1 MNDQP
6 QFIGRGADYNP
17 TNRFER
23 LATVDDWEHLDPA
36 DVDGAPRKAATE
48 LFDDQSQSVV
58 TENNSPDLSFRYSLN
73 PYRGCVHG
81 CSYCYAR
88 PYHEFLGFSAGLDF
102 ETKIMV
108 KRNAAALFRKFLAR
122 PSWKCELIVM
132 SGVTDCYQPIE
143 RQFEVTRQCLQVAN
157 EANQPL
163 GLITKNA
170 LVTRDLDILAEMA
183 SRSLVQVNVSLT
195 SLDQSLT
202 RKMEPRTSSPQ
213 ARLRAIRE
221 LSEAGVPVHVLTAP
235 IVPGLNDSEIPKLL
249 EAAADA
255 GAVGASYTILRL
267 PHAVQEIFLHWLEQ
281 QMPEAKERVESRL
294 RAMRGGEL
302 NTSKF
307 GSRMKG
313 EGLFAQ
319 QIDQTFRVFKKRYGL
334 DQSSFRF
341 DTTQFRRP
349 DPNGR
354 QKNLF

>member
-1 MNDQP
+1 MEI
-6 QFIGRGADYNP
+6 IGRGADYNP
-17 TNRFER
+17 TSRFER
-23 LATVDDWEHLDPA
+23 LATVDDWEHLDA
-36 DVDGAPRKAATE
+36 TDVDSAPRKVATE

-58 TENNSPDLSFRYSLN
+58 TENNSPDISFSYSLN

-88 PYHEFLGFSAGLDF
+88 PYHEYLGFSAGLDF

-122 PSWKCELIVM
+122 PSWKCQLIVM

-143 RQFEVTRQCLQVAN
+143 RQFEVTRQCLQVAAD
-157 EANQPL
+157 ANQPL

-170 LVTRDLDILAEMA
+170 LVTRDIDILADMA
-183 SRSLVQVNVSLT
+183 SRNLVQVNISLT

-202 RKMEPRTSSPQ
+202 RKMEPRTSSPD

-221 LSEAGVPVHVLTAP
+221 LSAAGVPVHVLTAP
-235 IVPGLNDSEIPKLL
+235 IVPGLNDSEIPKML
-249 EAAADA
+249 EAAGDA
-255 GAVGASYTILRL
+255 GAIGASFTMLRL
-267 PHAVQEIFLHWLEQ
+267 PLGVQEIFLHWLEQ
-281 QMPEAKERVESRL
+281 QLPEAKDRVESRL
-294 RAMRGGEL
+294 RSVRGGEL
-302 NTSKF
+302 SDSQF
-307 GSRMKG
+307 GKRMRG
-313 EGLFAQ
+313 EGLIAQ
-319 QIDQTFRVFKKRYGL
+319 QIDQTFRVFKKRYQL
-334 DQSSFRF
+334 DQSEFRF